1 MGLTNDGI
9 ENEQNP
15 FNPLPPAEFL
25 YNGKYSSGKVLLIPL
40 PLISSTL
47 YLNLNLSIINTHPQM
62 FHVSFSQIVQLQMKK
77 LVWSKI
83 PPWLEIFFR
92 MSPLK

>member
-25 YNGKYSSGKVLLIPL
+25 YNGKDSSGKVLLIPL

-47 YLNLNLSIINTHPQM
+47 YLNLNLSIINTHPQHLSCLLFPNCAIAYEEASLEQNSTM
-62 FHVSFSQIVQLQMKK
+62 VGSF
-77 LVWSKI
+77 
-83 PPWLEIFFR
+83 F
-92 MSPLK
+92 